1 MSDLRGVLLTFV
13 FIGVVG
19 VVGVRLMEVNSIND
33 KPLLGGDQY
42 HVDFIKHYDKNTLTI
57 KQIEE
62 CLNIKYHLDH
72 AKMQAVELQSQI
84 ENLSAENSIQAYNE
98 QVKQHRAQI
107 ENLNSI
113 TRHYNA
119 QCANKRYYLDD
130 YNYSQWQ
137 KTLKM

>member
-1 MSDLRGVLLTFV
+1 MSDLRGVLVTLV
-13 FIGVVG
+13 FIGAVG

-42 HVDFIKHYDKNTLTI
+42 HVEFIKHYDKNTLTI

-62 CLNIKYHLDH
+62 CLNIKHHLDH
-72 AKMQAVELQSQI
+72 SKMKAVELQSQI
-84 ENLSAENSIQAYNE
+84 EHLSAENSIPYNE
-98 QVKQHRAQI
+98 QVKQHRTQI

-137 KTLKM
+137 KTVKM